1 MTTAASVNVTNN
13 DVRTVQ
19 IGNGNTVL
27 NFPDEIDLNLNMK
40 INTKSDVVNVTPNIT
55 VLVADK
61 KEETTSSVIS
71 DGEIEVRV
79 TDVSDGGV
87 EDEMSVDKT
96 AASATWTETIFQT
109 ARNIFSMR
117 TYFYGS
123 VSGQSDDSVT
133 ILDRHRAPLEPGDV
147 VLADTFVLYLGGG
160 SILRREQDTGMVIK
174 AKLDV
179 DSEFEKW
186 EFWNTRDYYDF
197 YTPSE
202 RIARA
207 CSIIDCVFEGSDCDF
222 VCWCYAGMM
231 WEEAHCNG
239 YALYCR

>member
-117 TYFYGS
+117 TYFYG
-123 VSGQSDDSVT
+123 
-133 ILDRHRAPLEPGDV
+133 
-147 VLADTFVLYLGGG
+147 GG